1 MQCEKCENIQ
11 KDPNTGMLICLTC
24 GNVFEDSQIVQTL
37 EFDTNQNATGT
48 FLDLEKPSYF
58 NSGRNDLSRMIDP
71 TQIRLNKV
79 YKYIIQIAKILTIPD
94 SVVER
99 AKKIYNIASNKKF
112 TKGRKTKQI
121 VGAVL
126 YLACR
131 RDCTKHLLIDF
142 SEVLQINLFVIG
154 SAYLKLVK
162 LLELEIKIIDPSLFM
177 HRFCEKLFYGNKMK
191 NLGLQ
196 NLEKKAKDIEKTS
209 LKILQFLKRDW
220 ITTGRRP
227 SGICGACLFI
237 SCKLHGYKLKID
249 DVANVVH
256 VCNETIKKRIDEFSL
271 TKLANMSKDE
281 FEKFEESHFY
291 PGANPP
297 SFNKNREKE
306 KNDFLNIENYN
317 IEYDKNDDNNKKN
330 DNNEN
335 NNNDD
340 IIDTS
345 INKLPNFL
353 IGNTN
358 IKNNENNNFG
368 KENDKLSMISEN
380 DVNKFIYSDNEYII
394 RKHMWN
400 IMFRDWLEE
409 QREKEEKN
417 KMQPF
422 QTKKPR
428 VKKLVNSI
436 QNQSPYEAIK
446 NSTKFG
452 TKINYPYVQ
461 KIFQKK

>member
-1 MQCEKCENIQ
+1 MKCKKCENIQ
-11 KDPNTGMLICLTC
+11 KDPITGMLICLTC
-24 GNVFEDSQIVQTL
+24 GNVIEDSQIVQTL
-37 EFDTNQNATGT
+37 EFDINQNARGT

-196 NLEKKAKDIEKTS
+196 NLDKKVKDIEKTS

-237 SCKLHGYKLKID
+237 SCKLHGYKVKID

-256 VCNETIKKRIDEFSL
+256 VCNETIKKRIEEFSL
-271 TKLANMSKDE
+271 TKLANMSKEE
-281 FEKFEESHFY
+281 FEKFEETHFY
-291 PGANPP
+291 LGANPP
-297 SFNKNREKE
+297 AFNKNREKE
-306 KNDFLNIENYN
+306 KNDSF
-317 IEYDKNDDNNKKN
+317 
-330 DNNEN
+330 
-335 NNNDD
+335 
-340 IIDTS
+340 
-345 INKLPNFL
+345 
-353 IGNTN
+353 
-358 IKNNENNNFG
+358 NNENNNFDKG
-368 KENDKLSMISEN
+368 KKSDINYNVNNENFNNDFIDNSISKVPNFLIDNKNIQSENNFLGNFKENDKLSVISEN
-380 DVNKFIYSDNEYII
+380 EVNKFIYSDNEYII

-422 QTKKPR
+422 QNKKPR
-428 VKKLVNSI
+428 VKKIVNSN

-461 KIFQKK
+461 KIFQNK

>member
-1 MQCEKCENIQ
+1 MKCKKCENIQ
-11 KDPNTGMLICLTC
+11 KDQITGMLVCLTC

-37 EFDTNQNATGT
+37 EFDTNQNAAGT
-48 FLDLEKPSYF
+48 FLDLDKPTYY
-58 NSGRNDLSRMIDP
+58 NPVRNDLSRMIDP

-99 AKKIYNIASNKKF
+99 AKKFYNIAANKKF

-131 RDCTKHLLIDF
+131 RDGTKHLLIDF

-162 LLELEIKIIDPSLFM
+162 LLDLEIKIIDPSLFM
-177 HRFCEKLFYGNKMK
+177 HRFCEKLFYGNKTK

-196 NLEKKAKDIEKTS
+196 NFEKKAKDIEKTA

-227 SGICGACLFI
+227 SGLCGACLFI
-237 SCKLHGYKLKID
+237 SCKLHGYKLIID
-249 DVANVVH
+249 DIANVVH
-256 VCNETIKKRIDEFSL
+256 VCNETIKKRIEEFSL
-271 TKLANMSKDE
+271 TKLASMSKEE
-281 FEKFEESHFY
+281 FEKFEDSHFY

-297 SFNKNREKE
+297 AFNKNKE
-306 KNDFLNIENYN
+306 KDNDNLDNNNNLNIN
-317 IEYDKNDDNNKKN
+317 I
-330 DNNEN
+330 NEN
-335 NNNDD
+335 NNNENFFDSNNY
-340 IIDTS
+340 INTS
-345 INKLPNFL
+345 SNKIPSFL
-353 IGNTN
+353 IPAKPLKN
-358 IKNNENNNFG
+358 IENNNNI
-368 KENDKLSMISEN
+368 KENDKLSMISEK
-380 DVNKFIYSDNEYII
+380 DVNKYIYSDNEYII

-409 QREKEEKN
+409 QREKQEKN
-417 KMQPF
+417 KLQPMPS
-422 QTKKPR
+422 KKPR
-428 VKKLVNSI
+428 IKKISGNPN
-436 QNQSPYEAIK
+436 QNPYEAIK

>member
-1 MQCEKCENIQ
+1 MKCKKCENIQ
-11 KDPNTGMLICLTC
+11 KDPITDMLVCLTC

-37 EFDTNQNATGT
+37 EFDTNQNAAGT
-48 FLDLEKPSYF
+48 FLDLDKPTYY
-58 NSGRNDLSRMIDP
+58 NPVRNDLSRMIDP

-99 AKKIYNIASNKKF
+99 AKKFYNIAANKKF

-131 RDCTKHLLIDF
+131 RDGTKHLLIDF

-162 LLELEIKIIDPSLFM
+162 LLDLEIKIIDPSLFM
-177 HRFCEKLFYGNKMK
+177 HRFCEKLFYGNKTK

-196 NLEKKAKDIEKTS
+196 NFEKKAKDIEKTA

-227 SGICGACLFI
+227 SGLCGACLFI
-237 SCKLHGYKLKID
+237 SCKLHGYKLIID

-256 VCNETIKKRIDEFSL
+256 VCNETIKKRIEEFSL
-271 TKLANMSKDE
+271 TKLASMSKEE
-281 FEKFEESHFY
+281 FEKFEDSHFY

-297 SFNKNREKE
+297 AFNKNKE
-306 KNDFLNIENYN
+306 KDNYNLDNNNNLNIN
-317 IEYDKNDDNNKKN
+317 I
-330 DNNEN
+330 NEN
-335 NNNDD
+335 NNNENFFDSNNY
-340 IIDTS
+340 INTS
-345 INKLPNFL
+345 SNKIPSFL
-353 IGNTN
+353 IPAKPLKN
-358 IKNNENNNFG
+358 IENNNNI
-368 KENDKLSMISEN
+368 KENDKLSMISEK
-380 DVNKFIYSDNEYII
+380 DVNKYIYSDNEYII

-409 QREKEEKN
+409 QREKQEKN
-417 KMQPF
+417 KLQPMPS
-422 QTKKPR
+422 KKPR
-428 VKKLVNSI
+428 IKKISGNPN
-436 QNQSPYEAIK
+436 QNPYEAIK

>member
-1 MQCEKCENIQ
+1 
-11 KDPNTGMLICLTC
+11 MLICLTC
-24 GNVFEDSQIVQTL
+24 GNVIEDSQIVQTL
-37 EFDTNQNATGT
+37 EFDINQNARGT

-271 TKLANMSKDE
+271 TKLANMSKEE
-281 FEKFEESHFY
+281 FEKFEDSHFY

-297 SFNKNREKE
+297 AFNKNKE
-306 KNDFLNIENYN
+306 KDNDNLGNNNNLNI
-317 IEYDKNDDNNKKN
+317 I
-330 DNNEN
+330 NEN
-335 NNNDD
+335 NNNENFFDSNNY
-340 IIDTS
+340 IDTS
-345 INKLPNFL
+345 SNKIPSFL
-353 IGNTN
+353 IHAKPLKN
-358 IKNNENNNFG
+358 IENNNNI
-368 KENDKLSMISEN
+368 KENDKLSMISEK
-380 DVNKFIYSDNEYII
+380 DVNKYIYSDNEYII

-409 QREKEEKN
+409 QREKQEKN
-417 KMQPF
+417 KLQPMPS
-422 QTKKPR
+422 KKPR
-428 VKKLVNSI
+428 IKKISGNPN
-436 QNQSPYEAIK
+436 QNPYEAIK